1 MKFALNYSPQAVELW
16 REGAIPVD
24 LFKCPDW
31 PDLIAIAQ
39 AWRPVYVH
47 FPLLAGQNNL
57 DKVGIDAITH
67 WLNTTE
73 TQFVNTHIAALKQ
86 ADESREQVIEAVIAD
101 LNRLVAEFGAD
112 RVIVENIPYPD
123 TRRDKSAFSV
133 DADLISQAIRETGTR
148 LLLDL
153 GHARRTAEHLAIDPR
168 IYIEQLPVDRLA
180 ELHVTGL
187 GYHQGRREDHLP
199 MRDEDWDLLDWA
211 LIKIHTWARP
221 SVIACE
227 YGGIGPQFEWRSVRE
242 VIAAQIPLMYEKVT
256 KGIRDDT
263 RNRA

>member
-1 MKFALNYSPQAVELW
+1 MKFALNYSPQAMELS
-16 REGAIPVD
+16 REGAIHFD

-39 AWRPVYVH
+39 QWRPVYVH

-73 TQFVNTHIAALKQ
+73 TQFVNTHIATLKRD
-86 ADESREQVIEAVIAD
+86 DETRERVIAAVIAD
-101 LNRLVAEFGAD
+101 LQRLVNEFGAD

-133 DADLISQAIRETGTR
+133 DTALISEVITETNTR

-168 IYIEQLPVDRLA
+168 VYIEQLPVDRLA

-199 MRDEDWDLLDWA
+199 MRDEDWDLFDWA
-211 LIKIHTWARP
+211 LSQIHAGIWARP
-221 SVIACE
+221 AVIACE
-227 YGGIGPQFEWRSVRE
+227 YGGVGPQFEWRSARE
-242 VIAAQIPLMYEKVT
+242 VIAAQIPLMYQKVYQRD
-256 KGIRDDT
+256 KG
-263 RNRA
+263 